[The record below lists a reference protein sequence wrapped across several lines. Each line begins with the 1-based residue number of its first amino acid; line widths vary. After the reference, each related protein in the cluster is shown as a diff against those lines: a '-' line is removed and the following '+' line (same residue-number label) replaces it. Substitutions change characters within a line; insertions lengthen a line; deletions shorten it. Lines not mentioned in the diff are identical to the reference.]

1 MKLPARPA
9 LAPVFFLAVYLAG
22 ARAPLAADAPP
33 DPAPSPELVA
43 QGRGLYRQLCSTCH
57 GVNMVN
63 PGTSSFDLRKFPPD
77 DKERF
82 VISVVRGKNSM
93 PAWGDML
100 KPEEIEVLWAYVRTG
115 GKPR

>member
-1 MKLPARPA
+1 MRIIAWPA
-9 LAPVFFLAVYLAG
+9 LALGFCLAC
-22 ARAPLAADAPP
+22 APASRAADEP
-33 DPAPSPELVA
+33 DAEPSPPELVA

-63 PGTSSFDLRKFPPD
+63 PGTSSFDLRKFPHGEKD
-77 DKERF
+77 RF
-82 VISVVRGKNSM
+82 VTSVVQGKNSM

-100 KPEEIEVLWAYVRTG
+100 KPEEIELLWAYVRMG